1 MRKINEQIELLESLL
16 RIARQRKEAGETEW
30 LEFKTNI
37 SESHSSIT
45 YERVGEYISGISN
58 SACLKDKPYGYL
70 ILGVEDGTWDLKGTN
85 LRMPEQK
92 MGNQDYEL
100 WLRKN
105 LSPKV
110 TFDIEEFDYKN
121 NHIVMFVIP
130 AAVGE
135 PTNFKNEAYV
145 RIGSNLT
152 KLKDFPTY
160 LRRIYSSQVDWS
172 AQIIESATIDDL
184 DTEAIEKARQLFAR
198 KHEYL
203 LEEMKGWDDATFL
216 NKARITIKGQIT
228 NTAILLLGKPESEHL
243 ISPAVARIRWILKD
257 ATGSERDFQ
266 IETCPFVIAV
276 DRVYGKIRNLKYRY
290 INPELLSLMPE
301 ELDTYD
307 PFIIRE
313 ALNNAIAHQDYSCHG
328 MINVIETEDRLLFTN
343 LGSFI
348 PDSIK
353 SVLTTDA
360 PEERYRNKFL
370 VGAMVELYMVD
381 TIGSGIKRMFYLQRQ
396 RLFPMP
402 DYELLDNK
410 VKVTIVG
417 RVLNNDYAML
427 LSKERMLSL
436 IDIEMLNRIQMQR
449 PLSDEEIAYLRKHKL
464 VEGKKNA
471 LYIAKSIAG
480 KIGKKADYTRNK
492 GLDENFYTEMII
504 KLIYQHKQVNR
515 KDVDELLLPKLPE
528 ALNEKQKLTK
538 IGHMLTKLK
547 KEGCIEL
554 GEKKQWIPGKNH
566 TSRK

>member
-1 MRKINEQIELLESLL
+1 MRTIDEQIELLESLL
-16 RIARQRKEAGETEW
+16 NIARQRKEAGETEW

-45 YERVGEYISGISN
+45 YERVGEYISGLSN

-85 LRMPEQK
+85 LRMPEHK
-92 MGNQDYEL
+92 KGNQDYEL

-198 KHEYL
+198 KHEHL
-203 LEEMKGWDDATFL
+203 REEMKGWDDATFL

-276 DRVYGKIRNLKYRY
+276 DRIYGKIRNLKYRY

-427 LSKERMLSL
+427 LSKDRMLSL

-504 KLIYQHKQVNR
+504 KLIDQHKQVSR

-547 KEGCIEL
+547 KGGYIEL
-554 GEKKQWIPGKNH
+554 GEKKQWIPGKNF

>member
-1 MRKINEQIELLESLL
+1 MRTLDEQISLLKELLN
-16 RIARQRKEAGETEW
+16 IARQRKEAGETEW

-70 ILGVEDGTWDLKGTN
+70 ILGVEDGSWELKGTN
-85 LRMPEQK
+85 LRMAEQK
-92 MGNQDYEL
+92 YGNQDYEL

-105 LSPKV
+105 LNPKV
-110 TFDIEEFDYKN
+110 AFDIEEFDYKN
-121 NHIVMFVIP
+121 KHIVMFIIP

-135 PTNFKNEAYV
+135 PTNFKNEAHV

-152 KLKDFPTY
+152 KLKDFPEY
-160 LRRIYSSQVDWS
+160 LRRIYSSQMDWS
-172 AQIIESATIDDL
+172 AQIIENADISDL
-184 DTEAIEKARQLFAR
+184 DTDTIAKARQLYVR
-198 KHEYL
+198 KHEHL
-203 LEEMKGWDDATFL
+203 REEIENWDDITFL

-228 NTAILLLGKPESEHL
+228 NTAVLLLGKPESEHL

-257 ATGSERDFQ
+257 GVGNERDFQ
-266 IETCPFVIAV
+266 IETCPFVVGV
-276 DRVYGKIRNLKYRY
+276 DRIFSKIRNLKYRY

-348 PDSIK
+348 PETIK
-353 SVLTTDA
+353 NVLTTDA

-381 TIGSGIKRMFYLQRQ
+381 TIGSGIKRMFNLQRQ

-402 DYELLDNK
+402 DYDLSDNK

-417 RVLNNDYAML
+417 RVLNNEYAML
-427 LSKERMLSL
+427 LSKDRTLSL
-436 IDIEMLNRIQMQR
+436 TEIEMLNRIQMQR
-449 PLSDEEIAYLRKHKL
+449 PLTDEEIAYLRKHKL

-471 LYIAKSIAG
+471 LYIAKTIAG
-480 KIGKKADYTRNK
+480 KMGKKAEYTRNK
-492 GLDENFYTEMII
+492 GLDENFYMEMII
-504 KLIYQHKQVNR
+504 KLIDQHKKVSRN
-515 KDVDELLLPKLPE
+515 DVDELLLVKLPE

-538 IGHMLTKLK
+538 IGHILSKLK
-547 KEGCIEL
+547 KQGKIEL
-554 GEKKQWIPGKNH
+554 GEKKQWIRCKE

>member
-1 MRKINEQIELLESLL
+1 MRTLEDQITLLEDLL
-16 RIARQRKEAGETEW
+16 TNARQCKEAGENEW
-30 LEFKTNI
+30 IEFKTNI

-58 SACLKDKPYGYL
+58 SACLKNKPYGYL
-70 ILGVEDGTWDLKGTN
+70 ILGVEDGSWELKGTN
-85 LRMPEQK
+85 LRIPEQK
-92 MGNQDYEL
+92 YGNQDYEL

-105 LSPKV
+105 LTPKV
-110 TFDIEEFDYKN
+110 TFDIEEFDYKD
-121 NHIVMFVIP
+121 NHIVMFIIP

-152 KLKDFPTY
+152 KLKDFPEY

-172 AQIIESATIDDL
+172 AQIIENADIDDL
-184 DTEAIEKARQLFAR
+184 DLDAIAKARQLYAR
-198 KHEYL
+198 KHEHL
-203 LEEMKGWDDATFL
+203 RDEMLNWNDITFL
-216 NKARITIKGQIT
+216 NKAKITIKGQIT

-243 ISPAVARIRWILKD
+243 ISPAMARIRWILKD
-257 ATGSERDFQ
+257 ATGGERDYQ
-266 IETCPFVIAV
+266 IETCPFVVAV
-276 DRVYGKIRNLKYRY
+276 DTIFGKIRNLKYRY

-313 ALNNAIAHQDYSCHG
+313 ALNNAIAHQDYTCHG
-328 MINVIETEDRLLFTN
+328 MINVIEAEDRLLFTN

-353 SVLTTDA
+353 SVLSTDA

-381 TIGSGIKRMFYLQRQ
+381 TIGSGIKRMFNLQRQ

-402 DYELLDNK
+402 DYDLSDNK

-417 RVLNNDYAML
+417 RVLSNDYAML
-427 LSKERMLSL
+427 LSKDRTLSL
-436 IDIEMLNRIQMQR
+436 TDIEMLSRMQMQR
-449 PLSDEEIAYLRKHKL
+449 PLTDEEIAYLRKHKL
-464 VEGKKNA
+464 VEGKRKA
-471 LYIAKSIAG
+471 LYIAKAIAG
-480 KIGKKADYTRNK
+480 KMGKKAEYTRNK
-492 GLDENFYTEMII
+492 GLDENFYMEMII
-504 KLIYQHKQVNR
+504 KLIDQHKRVGR
-515 KDVDELLLPKLPE
+515 KDVDELLLAKLPE
-528 ALNEKQKLTK
+528 ALSEKQKITK
-538 IGHMLTKLK
+538 IGHMLAKLK
-547 KEGCIEL
+547 RQGEIEL
-554 GEKKQWIPGKNH
+554 GEKKQWIRCNK